1 MPANSLQIELGRL
14 IDMVGGMDDRVD
26 TQIARLRAAEGHLKA
41 HMPVAPNLLAD
52 TKKFA
57 TLCGGR
63 ANTEMAI
70 IAGHAGS
77 SFSASLLAGT
87 TARGTI
93 EVVTPANFGAKGLD
107 FEGDLEKAINPR
119 WLEDGGAKAGFIA
132 AGGKRLNVAASGID
146 FNAVLMDVTIT
157 SDQTNGRPGTLSV
170 LGQGRTSK
178 YLTRDSGGF
187 RTQAHCL
194 VTVLEHSDDIEFRP
208 FFDYGHLPEAK
219 GEHLGR
225 GWTWLRTQTTGFDKQ
240 YTPSFSGQGRMKL
253 ALALPYF
260 APAITATPMS
270 GPAPSAA
277 TPIPTPCNPDGRQDP
292 CPE

>member
-1 MPANSLQIELGRL
+1 
-14 IDMVGGMDDRVD
+14 MDDRVD
-26 TQIARLRAAEGHLKA
+26 TQIARLRAAETRLKA

-119 WLEDGGAKAGFIA
+119 WLGDGGAKAGFIA

-187 RTQAHCL
+187 RIQAHCL
-194 VTVLEHSDDIEFRP
+194 VTVLEHCRRHRIPPILRLRP
-208 FFDYGHLPEAK
+208 PAR
-219 GEHLGR
+219 GERRASRTRLDMAAHDR
-225 GWTWLRTQTTGFDKQ
+225 PRVSTSQWTPRLSRA
-240 YTPSFSGQGRMKL
+240 R
-253 ALALPYF
+253 
-260 APAITATPMS
+260 
-270 GPAPSAA
+270 AA
-277 TPIPTPCNPDGRQDP
+277 
-292 CPE
+292 

>member
-26 TQIARLRAAEGHLKA
+26 RQIARLRTAESRLKA

-57 TLCGGR
+57 TLCGGD

-77 SFSASLLAGT
+77 SFSAHILAGT
-87 TARGTI
+87 TVRGTI
-93 EVVTPANFGAKGLD
+93 EVVTPANFGAKGLN

-119 WLEDGGAKAGFIA
+119 WLADGGAKAAFIA
-132 AGGKRLNVAASGID
+132 AGGKRLHVEDSRID

-157 SDQTNGRPGTLSV
+157 SDQTNGNPGNVAV
-170 LGQGRTSK
+170 LTQGRPK

-187 RTQAHCL
+187 KIQAHCL
-194 VTVLEHSDDIEFRP
+194 VTVLAHSGAIKFRP
-208 FFDYGHLPEAK
+208 VLRLRPPA
-219 GEHLGR
+219 R
-225 GWTWLRTQTTGFDKQ
+225 GDRRPSRTRLDMAAHGPTRVSTGPTDRL
-240 YTPSFSGQGRMKL
+240 SR
-253 ALALPYF
+253 AR
-260 APAITATPMS
+260 
-270 GPAPSAA
+270 AA
-277 TPIPTPCNPDGRQDP
+277 
-292 CPE
+292 